1 MTSIRLA
8 VSLLTATFL
17 TAAPLRA
24 DDAKTTHTDVKTTT
38 DAPKDKLIAESAG
51 SDGSVTIG
59 GKPVAYHAVA
69 GTLVVHPAGWQP
81 NVVNDG
87 DGKGDDRKD
96 ALAAMLKG
104 KVRIDRVGYD
114 HYGRTLA
121 LVEAGGHNIACM
133 ALEEGIATYKAWYD
147 NEGRIRQACKRS
159 SARQ

>member
-1 MTSIRLA
+1 MAPLIALAWVTLAVPCHAIDGDTIKCGTERIRL
-8 VSLLTATFL
+8 LGI
-17 TAAPLRA
+17 
-24 DDAKTTHTDVKTTT
+24 
-38 DAPKDKLIAESAG
+38 DAPEMPG
-51 SDGSVTIG
+51 HCRRGRVC
-59 GKPVAYHAVA
+59 VE
-69 GTLVVHPAGWQP
+69 
-81 NVVNDG
+81 G
-87 DGKGDDRKD
+87 DPYASKD